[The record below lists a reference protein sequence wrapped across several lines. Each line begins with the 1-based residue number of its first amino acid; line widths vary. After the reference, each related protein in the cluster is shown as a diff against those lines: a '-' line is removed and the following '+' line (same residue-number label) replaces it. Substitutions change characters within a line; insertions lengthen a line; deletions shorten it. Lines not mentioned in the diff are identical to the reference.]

1 MLGTRPSA
9 ALQSRIEWWSRLI
22 ARQQSSHVTVTQF
35 CHQVGITPRAFYY
48 WRERLREAHGFTSTP
63 CEKAPES
70 PLRETTPARGATA
83 SFVPVSVVSPAA
95 AGELTVELTNGCAVL
110 LRGAVDPSLLQAAI
124 AAAAQLD
131 GPGRGGC

>member
-1 MLGTRPSA
+1 MLGTKPSA
-9 ALQSRIEWWSRLI
+9 ALQSRIEWWGRLI
-22 ARQQSSHVTVTQF
+22 ARQQSSHVTLTQF

-48 WRERLREAHGFTSTP
+48 WRERVRQAHEFTPTRRVQ
-63 CEKAPES
+63 APES
-70 PLRETTPARGATA
+70 PPRATTRARGAIA

-95 AGELTVELTNGCAVL
+95 AGELTVELTNGCAVR

-124 AAAAQLD
+124 AAAAKLD